1 MRIQILAAVAIGLVP
16 PMAEARGG
24 SSPVRVMRGSDA
36 GTSWDA
42 SRQQHGMRT
51 EHRVGHSGGF
61 NRYPGYRH
69 IRRGGMVPGYWASPR
84 YGISNYGMYGFDR
97 PMSRSRWVRY
107 YDDALLVD
115 HSGRVRDG
123 RYGMDFDRY
132 GEGWEHD
139 DRGVPAYVGD
149 GDYRYDDRDYAWSD
163 RFDRDEYGDLDYD
176 RDYPYEHPYGGYGQ
190 MQSGYG
196 YGHGGGYTVTETTV
210 TTGPSVV
217 TYLEPRGVAVHRKK
231 RTMKMKRGYGSSRS
245 AYRAKAVPRC
255 VC

>member
-1 MRIQILAAVAIGLVP
+1 MRIQILAALTMAVSPAI
-16 PMAEARGG
+16 AEARDGA
-24 SSPVRVMRGSDA
+24 PQVRVMRGSGA
-36 GTSWDA
+36 GTTWNA
-42 SRQQHGMRT
+42 SREQRGMRT
-51 EHRVGHSGGF
+51 EHRVGHSDGF
-61 NRYPGYRH
+61 NRYPGYRS

-97 PMSRSRWVRY
+97 PMSGSRWVRY

-115 HSGRVRDG
+115 HAGRVRDG

-139 DRGVPAYVGD
+139 DRGVPAYG
-149 GDYRYDDRDYAWSD
+149 GDYAYDDRDYGWSD

-190 MQSGYG
+190 TQSGYG
-196 YGHGGGYTVTETTV
+196 YGQGGGGYTVTETTV

-217 TYLEPRGVAVHRKK
+217 HYIDKADGVAVHRQK
-231 RTMKMKRGYGSSRS
+231 RTLKRKRGYRSGRS
-245 AYRAKAVPRC
+245 AYRVKAVPRC